1 MSQCVSVEA
10 TCRQCVSI
18 EATCR
23 QCVSIEATSPVK
35 RVRVCVPA
43 RAAHGGG
50 GGAAAAG
57 QHQEAGHEGAWT
69 RGLVTEARGACGCT

>member
-1 MSQCVSVEA
+1 MSIVRSRVPVCQYCGHV
-10 TCRQCVSI
+10 
-18 EATCR
+18 
-23 QCVSIEATSPVK
+23 SPVE

-69 RGLVTEARGACGCT
+69 RGLVTEARGTCGCT